1 MAYDGLFFRSLVSEL
16 SQLLTGGKIDKIH
29 QPEKDEL
36 TIGIR
41 SGAQNFRLKLSADA
55 SLPHLSLSEEKK
67 ENPLQAPMFCML
79 LRKHLAGG
87 KILSITQSG
96 LERIVEIAVES
107 RDELGD
113 VSTKILVIEV
123 MGKHSNIILYQASD
137 FKILESIKRISALV
151 SRSRQVYPGI
161 PYTPPPFSKR
171 NLLTDEPCLIDL
183 KDSED
188 SLTKYLVKEW
198 QGFSPATANQ
208 LFYGQMLP
216 LDLPLCTWQMKDLEK
231 ALELILKLKAKLL
244 KHEYNFGLL
253 FADEAKTT
261 VKEVLS
267 LSTPALEAHFP
278 IKGYD
283 SAISVTTAFFGNK
296 DKSNRLD
303 QKGAHMRKAVV
314 ARLEK
319 AEGKHAKLTM
329 DYHNAESAELYKIS
343 GELLLANIYQLDKG
357 MSFVE
362 LDNYYEDPVTPLK
375 IDLDLRLTPAENAQR
390 YFKRYNKAK
399 IGQIEIL
406 KQLEETEAEMRYL
419 EAVLTAIDN
428 SGDAENLEDIRDELA
443 DQGYVKRKMI
453 AGKSKKKKMSYMS
466 FTSSEGFEILVGKNN
481 VQNDYIT
488 LRLASN
494 KDLWLHTKIIPGSHV
509 IVRTEGADCPEQ
521 TLYEAA
527 VLAAYHSKARQS
539 GQVPV
544 DYTLVKN
551 IIKPNGAKPGMVVY
565 NTNKTI
571 YVTPDEALV
580 AKLKTNLL

>member
-41 SGAQNFRLKLSADA
+41 SGSQNFKLKLSADA
-55 SLPHLSLSEEKK
+55 SLPHIALSEEKK

-113 VSTKILVIEV
+113 ISTKILAIEV
-123 MGKHSNIILYQASD
+123 MGKHSNIILYQESD
-137 FKILESIKRISALV
+137 FKILESIKRISALM
-151 SRSRQVYPGI
+151 SRTRQVYPGI

-171 NLLTDEPCLIDL
+171 NLLTDEPSLIDL
-183 KDSED
+183 KGSED

-216 LDLPLCTWQMKDLEK
+216 LEMPLSTWQSKDLEK

-244 KHEYNFGLL
+244 NNEYNFGLL
-253 FADEAKTT
+253 FGDEAKTT
-261 VKEVLS
+261 AKEVLS

-278 IKGYD
+278 ITGYD
-283 SAISVTTAFFGNK
+283 SAVSVTTAFFGNK

-303 QKGAHMRKAVV
+303 QKGAHMRKAVA

-362 LDNYYEDPVTPLK
+362 LDNYYEDPVTSLK

-443 DQGYVKRKMI
+443 DQGYVKRKI
-453 AGKSKKKKMSYMS
+453 VAGKSKKKKMTYMS

-509 IVRTEGADCPEQ
+509 IVRTEGTDCPEQ

-571 YVTPDEALV
+571 YVTPDETLV
-580 AKLKTNLL
+580 AKLKTALL

>member
-41 SGAQNFRLKLSADA
+41 SGSQNFKLKLSADA
-55 SLPHLSLSEEKK
+55 SLPHLSLSDEKK
-67 ENPLQAPMFCML
+67 ENPMQAPMFCML

-87 KILSITQSG
+87 KILRITQSG

-123 MGKHSNIILYQASD
+123 MGKHSNIILYQESD
-137 FKILESIKRISALV
+137 LKILESIKRISALM
-151 SRSRQVYPGI
+151 SRTRQVYPGI

-171 NLLTDEPCLIDL
+171 NLLMDVPSLSDL
-183 KDSED
+183 QNAEE
-188 SLTKYLVKEW
+188 LLPKYLVKEW

-208 LFYGQMLP
+208 IFYGQPLP
-216 LDLPLCTWQMKDLEK
+216 LDMPLNTWQSKDLDH
-231 ALELILKLKAKLL
+231 ALSLISDLKEQLKQNQ
-244 KHEYNFGLL
+244 YR
-253 FADEAKTT
+253 FAMLYADASKTLP
-261 VKEVLS
+261 KEVMALS
-267 LSTPALEAHFP
+267 SAALEAHFP
-278 IKGYD
+278 TASFS
-283 SAISVTTAFFGNK
+283 SAIALTAAFFGSK

-303 QKGAHMRKAVV
+303 QKGAHIRKSVA

-319 AEGKHAKLTM
+319 SEGKRAKLNL
-329 DYHNAESAELYKIS
+329 DYQNAESAEIYKIC
-343 GELLLANIYQLDKG
+343 GELLLANIYQLEKG
-357 MSFVE
+357 MAYAE
-362 LDNYYEDPVTPLK
+362 LDNYYEEPMGRIK
-375 IDLDLRLTPAENAQR
+375 IDLDVRLSPAENAQR

-399 IGQIEIL
+399 TGQIEIL
-406 KQLEETEAEMRYL
+406 KQLEETEAEINYL

-428 SGDAENLEDIRDELA
+428 STDPENLEDIRDELA
-443 DQGYVKRKMI
+443 EQGYVKRKI
-453 AGKSKKKKMSYMS
+453 VAGKSKKKKPAYLS

-509 IVRTEGADCPEQ
+509 IVRTEGAECPEQ
-521 TLYEAA
+521 TLLEAA

-580 AKLKTNLL
+580 NRLKTQG